1 MKTEEKNGGL
11 SLLQITQSDQ
21 YKTVN
26 ELIEESRPTAV
37 YYALLILSSFIIAC
51 GLLLNNAPVVIGGML
66 VTPILTPIL
75 VIALGIA
82 TGELGV
88 IKNVSRLLMKS
99 FFIIAISAFVMAIL
113 FGSTQEAFAF
123 ENTVS
128 TAVLYFVVAL
138 GSGVAATFAWA
149 RKEIAGVLPG
159 VSIAVALVPPLSA
172 FGIWL
177 ATFNFEAMRFQL
189 LVFLFNLVGIIV
201 GSLVVFSLLKFYKT
215 NKRVQEKSDEIEKE
229 AEKKNS

>member
-37 YYALLILSSFIIAC
+37 YYTLLILSSFIIAC